1 MKLTVVVYDNYP
13 DENEGIK
20 PYVECAISGS
30 EEDISDI
37 AAGAETLRPDFTQA
51 EQVARLSTVAA
62 AIRKTV
68 EEYYEQDVKSLP
80 KVVVE
85 GNSDSKQD

>member
-13 DENEGIK
+13 YSDDGIK

-37 AAGAETLRPDFTQA
+37 AAGAEAVRSDFAQA
-51 EQVARLSTVAA
+51 EQVARLSMVAA
-62 AIRKTV
+62 AIQKTITA
-68 EEYYEQDVKSLP
+68 YYAQDEKSLP
-80 KVVVE
+80 KVVIE
-85 GNSDSKQD
+85 NNSDNELN